1 MKIIG
6 ITGTIGTGK
15 STAAAVCGE
24 LGAATID
31 LDAVAHQLY
40 ADDDSLKEVLAEAFG
55 RCILDNDDQINRQ
68 ILADIV
74 FNDRNKLNTLNLLV
88 HPRII
93 QEVRTRL
100 HIYEMMKRDALII
113 HGALLLDICGKELL
127 DEIWVIT
134 SEEKNSLQRL
144 KLRGMNTEEAT
155 KRRRV
160 QSDEQ
165 KLLAEADVILENDL
179 LKKDFEDLVQYT
191 YELRILVPIYG
202 RQENSLKS

>member
-31 LDAVAHQLY
+31 LDAVTHQLY

-88 HPRII
+88 HPRIM

-113 HGALLLDICGKELL
+113 HGTLLLDICGKELL

-144 KLRGMNTEEAT
+144 KQRGMNIEEAT

-191 YELRILVPIYG
+191 YESRILVPIYG